1 MEIEIEKRGKES
13 LDRETMESIFEGIS
27 EGIIFI
33 NPEHRIVYMNQ
44 VAKEVASNLKNSPS
58 RQSLI
63 GRPVFACHP
72 ASSRGKI
79 LKIIADVS
87 EGKTDFHH
95 GILRVGKKYYDSI
108 TSRAVSKKGRFMG
121 IILVLHEVTEKL
133 RLQRKL
139 EDSNKELQLL
149 QEINYALNSTMNLD
163 DILQLTVRGIT
174 DTFGYD
180 YCAVHLMSEDGSH
193 LICKNYSADYSII
206 SRLEMLTGLK
216 AANYKIPLYK
226 GNPLLEIVE
235 ARRSWLTY
243 DIIELIKSH
252 TDKELIRSMA
262 PVIARIVRA
271 KSAIGVPLCSGERV
285 VGILG
290 IGSKR
295 VLGERDVQR
304 LESFASQV
312 GVAVEKARLYE
323 EIKEKTHELQ
333 RVLKEVRGLPIF
345 EPGET
350 PSEGVLKALS
360 NPLRKKIAEIL
371 YSRGKTRFTDIKR
384 LMKIK
389 DGTKLSFHLRELKS
403 EGVVEQDEKKK
414 YSLTPIGERAIRTLK
429 GLDG

>member
-1 MEIEIEKRGKES
+1 MEIRIEKREKET
-13 LDRETMESIFEGIS
+13 LDKETLESIFEGIS

-33 NPEHRIVYMNQ
+33 DPGHRIVYMNK
-44 VAKEVASNLKNSPS
+44 VAKEVASNLKNNNRSNLVG
-58 RQSLI
+58 Q
-63 GRPVFACHP
+63 PVFACHP
-72 ASSRGKI
+72 SSSKSKI
-79 LKIIADVS
+79 LKIIEDVS
-87 EGKTDFHH
+87 AGKMDFHH
-95 GILRVGKKYYDSI
+95 GILKVGKKFYDSI
-108 TSRAVSKKGRFMG
+108 TSRAVSRDGRFLG
-121 IILVLHEVTEKL
+121 IILVLHDVTEKL
-133 RLQRKL
+133 NLQKKL

-149 QEINYALNSTMNLD
+149 QEINLALNSTMNLD

-180 YCAVHLMSEDGSH
+180 YCAVHLISEDGTH
-193 LICKNYSADYSII
+193 LICKNYSADYSVI
-206 SRLEMLTGLK
+206 SRLEKLTGLK

-252 TDKELIRSMA
+252 TDRELIRSMA
-262 PVIARIVRA
+262 PVISRIVRA

-290 IGSKR
+290 IGSKKM
-295 VLGERDVQR
+295 LGEKDAQR

-333 RVLKEVRGLPIF
+333 RVLKEVRGMPLF
-345 EPGET
+345 EPEEI

-360 NPLRKKIAEIL
+360 NPIRKNIAELL

-384 LMKIK
+384 ILKIK

-414 YSLTPIGERAIRTLK
+414 YSLSPMGQRAIRTLK
-429 GLDG
+429 GLEK

>member
-1 MEIEIEKRGKES
+1 MEIRVEKRENGV
-13 LDRETMESIFEGIS
+13 LDRETLESIFEGMS

-33 NPEHRIVYMNQ
+33 GPDDRIVYMNR
-44 VAKEVASNLKNSPS
+44 VAKEVAANLKRSNN
-58 RQSLI
+58 RSLL
-63 GRPVFACHP
+63 GQPVFACHP
-72 ASSRGKI
+72 QSSQHKI
-79 LKIIADVS
+79 LKIIGDVS
-87 EGKTDFHH
+87 RGKTDFHH
-95 GILRVGKKYYDSI
+95 RILKVGKNYYDSI
-108 TSRAVSKKGRFMG
+108 TSRAVSKDGNFLG
-121 IILVLHEVTEKL
+121 IVLVVHDVTEKL
-133 RLQRKL
+133 KLQRKL

-180 YCAVHLMSEDGSH
+180 YCAVHLLSEGDTS
-193 LICKNYSADYSII
+193 LICKNYSADYSVI
-206 SRLEMLTGLK
+206 SRLERLTGLK
-216 AANYKIPLYK
+216 ATNYKIPLYK

-235 ARRSWLTY
+235 ARKSWLTS

-252 TDKELIRSMA
+252 TDRELVRSMA
-262 PVIARIVRA
+262 PIIARIVRA

-290 IGSKR
+290 IGSKKT
-295 VLGERDVQR
+295 LGERDVQR

-323 EIKEKTHELQ
+323 EIKEKTHALQ
-333 RVLKEVRGLPIF
+333 MVLKEIRGIPLF
-345 EPGET
+345 EPNEI

-360 NPLRKKIAEIL
+360 NPLRKNIAELL
-371 YSRGKTRFTDIKR
+371 YSRGKTRFTDIKQI
-384 LMKIK
+384 LKIK

-414 YSLTPIGERAIRTLK
+414 YSLSPLGQRAIKILK
-429 GLDG
+429 GLDK